1 MDLGIRGNDLGGG
14 DSMATNAELKMVQKD
29 KLYDLLKLKY
39 DNADSNINGLD
50 DLINK
55 TEAIM
60 EEEDVAWVEKK
71 IAQRKK

>member
-1 MDLGIRGNDLGGG
+1 
-14 DSMATNAELKMVQKD
+14 MATNAELKMVQKD
-29 KLYDLLKLKY
+29 KLYDLLKLKS
-39 DNADSNINGLD
+39 DNAGSHINGLD

>member
-1 MDLGIRGNDLGGG
+1 
-14 DSMATNAELKMVQKD
+14 MATNAELKMVQKD